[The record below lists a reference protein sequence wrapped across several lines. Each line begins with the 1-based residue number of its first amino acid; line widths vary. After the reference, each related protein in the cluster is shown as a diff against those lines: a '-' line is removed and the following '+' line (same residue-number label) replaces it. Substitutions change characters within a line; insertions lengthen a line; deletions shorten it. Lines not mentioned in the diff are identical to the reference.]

1 MSDTE
6 LEHACALLSVMLS
19 RHCWGSTISRDVAV
33 NLAAVASDGLG
44 QAKDDF
50 EMLRTSTAYPFVGNR
65 GSERVTLETDEF
77 GALARFLH
85 ETCGWPRWKIESK
98 LKHFEMDEF
107 DL

>member
-19 RHCWGSTISRDVAV
+19 HHCWGSTISRDVAV
-33 NLAAVASDGLG
+33 NLASVPSDGLG
-44 QAKDDF
+44 RTKDDF
-50 EMLRTSTAYPFVGNR
+50 ETLRTSTAYSFIGNR

-85 ETCGWPRWKIESK
+85 ETCGWSRWKIDSK

-107 DL
+107 GL